1 MGRQR
6 MNNKI
11 TRREAF
17 YLGAGALA
25 VSAAPLLLSNPELRS
40 PLAQRFERPLPTA
53 PILTP
58 VRTDATTD
66 YYEITQRECKMR
78 IRS

>member
-6 MNNKI
+6 T
-11 TRREAF
+11 TR
-17 YLGAGALA
+17 LPA
-25 VSAAPLLLSNPELRS
+25 VKRCISEPGRWQYRRRHCLLSNPELRS
-40 PLAQRFERPLPTA
+40 PLAQRFERPLPT
-53 PILTP
+53 PPVLTP